1 MCGIIGAIGNVNN
14 DNGKNAISLIKH
26 RGPDSSGCFLQSNL
40 FLGHTR
46 LAIQDLSENANQPM
60 FSTNGRYVIIFNGEI
75 YNHKEIRSALASE
88 FEFRSSGDTETV
100 LNGYIKYG
108 INLLNQLNGIYAF
121 AIYDKENDEIF
132 IARDQFGVKPLYCY
146 FDDDIFLF
154 GSELKSFLPYHI
166 NRELSAEALVNY
178 IQFLWSPGNK
188 TPFQHVH
195 KVLPGH
201 YLQFKL
207 ADFKNCRPIKF
218 YHWEKPVKQ
227 SQLTENQII
236 DQLEQL
242 LLKAVDRQLL
252 SDVPVGFFLSGGLDS
267 SLLVAM
273 ARKLYPNRKLIC
285 FTIDVGDWSK
295 GIDDF
300 ANDLA
305 YAKKV
310 ASILDIELKVVKAD
324 IDIVKMFDQ
333 MVWQLDEP
341 QADAAP
347 LNVFKIASL
356 ARQNNIKVL
365 IGGAAGDDLFSG
377 YRRHQALVYEKYF
390 QSIPLIFR
398 KWIHFLIKQIPS
410 TNPLFRRVKKLFGHI
425 DKLPIERQAGYFGW
439 LPTKSVKALFTNEW
453 KKKLK
458 NNDPYK
464 YFYILAEHLNSGSS
478 DLERMLYWEL
488 KTFLVDHNLN
498 YTDKMAMAIGV
509 EARVPFLDL
518 ELVEFAKTIPE
529 NFKMNGK
536 ETKYILK
543 KVAERYLPSEIIYRS
558 KTGFGAPVRKWI
570 TQDLSS
576 MIEERL
582 SPERLKQRGIFDA
595 DAVWELIELNKTGKI
610 DASYPIWSLLAIE
623 SWLRQFA
630 DLDNEIFKN
639 KSSQTM

>member
-1 MCGIIGAIGNVNN
+1 MCGIIGAIGNVTGNS
-14 DNGKNAISLIKH
+14 KNAMNLIMH
-26 RGPDSSGCFLQSNL
+26 RGPDSSGHFLQSNL

-60 FSTNGRYVIIFNGEI
+60 ISTNGRYVIIFNGEI
-75 YNHKEIRSALASE
+75 YNHKEIRSTLTSE

-108 INLLNQLNGIYAF
+108 IKLLNQLNGIYAF
-121 AIYDKENDEIF
+121 AIYDKEKDEIF
-132 IARDQFGVKPLYCY
+132 IARDQFGVKPLYWY
-146 FDDDIFLF
+146 SDDNIFLF
-154 GSELKSFLPYHI
+154 GSELKAFLPYDI
-166 NRELSAEALVNY
+166 KREVSAEALVNY
-178 IQFLWSPGNK
+178 IQFLWSPGDK
-188 TPFQHVH
+188 TPFQNVH

-207 ADFKNCRPIKF
+207 TDFRNCKPVKF
-218 YHWEKPVKQ
+218 YHWETSVKQ
-227 SQLTENQII
+227 NQLSENQII

-273 ARKLYPNRKLIC
+273 ARKLYPNRKLMC
-285 FTIDVGDWSK
+285 FTIDVGDCSK

-305 YAKKV
+305 YAKQV
-310 ASILDIELKVVKAD
+310 ASVLDVELKVVKAD

-333 MVWQLDEP
+333 MVWHLDEP

-356 ARQNNIKVL
+356 ARENNIKVL

-390 QSIPLIFR
+390 QSIPLILR
-398 KWIHFLIKQIPS
+398 KWIHFFITKIQSRTPF
-410 TNPLFRRVKKLFGHI
+410 FRRVKKIFENI
-425 DKLPIERQAGYFGW
+425 DRSPIERQAGYFSW

-453 KKKLK
+453 KRKLR
-458 NNDPYK
+458 NNDPYT
-464 YFYILAEHLNSGSS
+464 YFYSLTEDLPSDIN

-498 YTDKMAMAIGV
+498 YTDKMAMATGV

-518 ELVEFAKTIPE
+518 ELVEFAKTIPA
-529 NFKMNGK
+529 NLKMNSK

-543 KVAERYLPSEIIYRS
+543 KVAERYLPLEVIYRP
-558 KTGFGAPVRKWI
+558 KTGFGAPVRKWV
-570 TQDLSS
+570 TQDLNA

-582 SPERLKQRGIFDA
+582 SPGKLKQRGIFDA
-595 DAVWELIELNKTGKI
+595 DEVWKLIESNKTGKI
-610 DASYPIWSLLAIE
+610 DASYSIWSLLAIE
-623 SWLRQFA
+623 SWLRQFV
-630 DLDNEIFKN
+630 DFDNEVFESKPT
-639 KSSQTM
+639 QTI

>member
-1 MCGIIGAIGNVNN
+1 MCGIIGAIGNVN
-14 DNGKNAISLIKH
+14 DNSKNALSLIMH
-26 RGPDSSGCFLQSNL
+26 RGPDSSGYFLQSNL

-75 YNHKEIRSALASE
+75 YNHKEIRSTLTSE

-108 INLLNQLNGIYAF
+108 VNLLNQLNGIYAF
-121 AIYDKENDEIF
+121 AIYDKEKDEIF
-132 IARDQFGVKPLYCY
+132 IARDQFGVKPLYWY
-146 FDDDIFLF
+146 FDDNIFLF
-154 GSELKSFLPYHI
+154 GSELKSFLPYHF
-166 NRELSAEALVNY
+166 NKGLSAEALVNY
-178 IQFLWSPGNK
+178 IQFLWCPGDK

-195 KVLPGH
+195 KILPGH

-207 ADFKNCRPIKF
+207 TDFKNCRPVKF
-218 YHWEKPVKQ
+218 FHWEKPVKQ
-227 SQLTENQII
+227 NQLTENQII
-236 DQLEQL
+236 DQLEQS

-273 ARKLYPNRKLIC
+273 ARKLYPNRKLTC

-300 ANDLA
+300 TNDLV
-305 YAKKV
+305 YAKQV
-310 ASILDIELKVVKAD
+310 ASLLDVELKIVKAD

-333 MVWQLDEP
+333 MVWHLDEP

-365 IGGAAGDDLFSG
+365 IGGAGGDDLFSG
-377 YRRHQALVYEKYF
+377 YRRHQALVYEQYF
-390 QSIPLIFR
+390 QLVPLIFR
-398 KWIHFLIKQIPS
+398 KWVHFLITKIPS
-410 TNPLFRRVKKLFGHI
+410 KGPLFRRVKKIFGQI
-425 DKLPIERQAGYFGW
+425 DKSPIERQAGYFGW
-439 LPTKSVKALFTNEW
+439 IPTKSVKNLFTNEW
-453 KKKLK
+453 KSKLK
-458 NNDPYK
+458 HHDPYK
-464 YFYILAEHLNSGSS
+464 YFYSLTEDLPSSTS

-518 ELVEFAKTIPE
+518 ELVEFAKTIPD
-529 NFKMNGK
+529 NLKMKGK

-543 KVAERYLPSEIIYRS
+543 KVAERYLPLEVIYRP

-570 TQDLSS
+570 TQDLTS

-582 SPERLKQRGIFDA
+582 SPEKLKQRGIFDV
-595 DAVWELIELNKTGKI
+595 DAVWKLIESNRAGKI

-623 SWLRQFA
+623 SWLRQFV
-630 DLDNEIFKN
+630 DVDDRILKNE
-639 KSSQTM
+639 SSQTV